1 MWVYDTMIGNVDD
14 PTEIKRYR
22 DVVEISQSMFYDGLR
37 ENRKIET
44 ESFMMAGTFT
54 HTNIRREDLP

>member
-1 MWVYDTMIGNVDD
+1 MIGNVDD

-22 DVVEISQSMFYDGLR
+22 DVVEISQSMFYDGLS
-37 ENRKIET
+37 ENRQIES
-44 ESFMMAGTFT
+44 ERFMMAGTFT